1 MGVYTI
7 SAKQT
12 ICSSPYKEEVGRG
25 SLIVI
30 NMKQLSIFIEN
41 KRGTLLAVLDALK
54 EAGIQII
61 ASTISDTQDFGI
73 YRIICDD
80 PERAF
85 IVLREQS
92 ISATLTDVFAIQLED
107 KPGEAARVLSLFAEA
122 DISIAYMYS
131 FLLSGK
137 GILVFRTSD
146 TDRTRQVIK
155 EKSLQEF
162 CS

>member
-1 MGVYTI
+1 
-7 SAKQT
+7 
-12 ICSSPYKEEVGRG
+12 
-25 SLIVI
+25 
-30 NMKQLSIFIEN
+30 MKQLSIFIEN
-41 KRGTLLAVLDALK
+41 KRGTLLTVLNVLK
-54 EAGIQII
+54 GAGIQII

>member
-1 MGVYTI
+1 
-7 SAKQT
+7 
-12 ICSSPYKEEVGRG
+12 
-25 SLIVI
+25 
-30 NMKQLSIFIEN
+30 MKQLSIFIEN
-41 KRGTLLAVLDALK
+41 KRGTLLTVLNVLK

-73 YRIICDD
+73 YRIICND

-85 IVLREQS
+85 IVLKEQS
-92 ISATLTDVFAIQLED
+92 ITATITDVFAIQLED
-107 KPGEAARVLSLFAEA
+107 KPGEAARVLALFAEA

-137 GILVFRTSD
+137 GILVFRSSD
-146 TDRTRQVIK
+146 TEKTKQVIK

-162 CS
+162 

>member
-1 MGVYTI
+1 
-7 SAKQT
+7 
-12 ICSSPYKEEVGRG
+12 
-25 SLIVI
+25 
-30 NMKQLSIFIEN
+30 MKQLSIFIEN
-41 KRGTLLAVLDALK
+41 KRGTLLTVLNALK
-54 EAGIQII
+54 GAGIQII

-85 IVLREQS
+85 IVLKEQG
-92 ISATLTDVFAIQLED
+92 ITATLTDVFAIQLED
-107 KPGEAARVLSLFAEA
+107 KPGEAARVLALFAEA

-146 TDRTRQVIK
+146 TERTKQVIC
-155 EKSLQEF
+155 EKGLQQF
-162 CS
+162 Q

>member
-1 MGVYTI
+1 
-7 SAKQT
+7 
-12 ICSSPYKEEVGRG
+12 
-25 SLIVI
+25 
-30 NMKQLSIFIEN
+30 MKQLSIFIEN
-41 KRGTLLAVLDALK
+41 KRGTLLTVLNVLK
-54 EAGIQII
+54 EAGIRII

-85 IVLREQS
+85 IVLKEQG
-92 ISATLTDVFAIQLED
+92 ITATITDVFAIQLED
-107 KPGEAARVLSLFAEA
+107 KPGEAARVLALFAEA

-137 GILVFRTSD
+137 GILVFRSSD
-146 TDRTRQVIK
+146 TEKTKQIIK

-162 CS
+162 

>member
-1 MGVYTI
+1 
-7 SAKQT
+7 
-12 ICSSPYKEEVGRG
+12 
-25 SLIVI
+25 
-30 NMKQLSIFIEN
+30 MKQLSIFIEN
-41 KRGTLLAVLDALK
+41 KRGTLLTVLNALK
-54 EAGIQII
+54 GADIQII

-85 IVLREQS
+85 IVLKEQG
-92 ISATLTDVFAIQLED
+92 ITATITDVFAIQLED
-107 KPGEAARVLSLFAEA
+107 KPGEAARVLALFAEA

-146 TDRTRQVIK
+146 TDKTKQVIK
-155 EKSLQEF
+155 EKSLQQF
-162 CS
+162 C

>member
-1 MGVYTI
+1 MI
-7 SAKQT
+7 K
-12 ICSSPYKEEVGRG
+12 CE
-25 SLIVI
+25 
-30 NMKQLSIFIEN
+30 MKQLSIFIEN
-41 KRGTLLAVLDALK
+41 KRGTLLTVLNALK
-54 EAGIQII
+54 GAGIQII

-85 IVLREQS
+85 IVLKEQG
-92 ISATLTDVFAIQLED
+92 ITATITDVFAIQLED
-107 KPGEAARVLSLFAEA
+107 KPGEAARVLALFAEA

-146 TDRTRQVIK
+146 TEKTKQVIRDK
-155 EKSLQEF
+155 GLQQF
-162 CS
+162 C

>member
-1 MGVYTI
+1 MKL
-7 SAKQT
+7 AD
-12 ICSSPYKEEVGRG
+12 
-25 SLIVI
+25 IVLFDI
-30 NMKQLSIFIEN
+30 LHSDLV
-41 KRGTLLAVLDALK
+41 TVLNVLK

-73 YRIICDD
+73 YRIICND

-85 IVLREQS
+85 IVLKEQG
-92 ISATLTDVFAIQLED
+92 ITATITDVFAIQLED
-107 KPGEAARVLSLFAEA
+107 KPGEAARVLALFAKAE
-122 DISIAYMYS
+122 INIAYMYS

-146 TDRTRQVIK
+146 TEKTKQVIK

-162 CS
+162 C

>member
-1 MGVYTI
+1 
-7 SAKQT
+7 
-12 ICSSPYKEEVGRG
+12 
-25 SLIVI
+25 
-30 NMKQLSIFIEN
+30 MKQLSIFIEN
-41 KRGTLLAVLDALK
+41 KRGTLLTVLNALK
-54 EAGIQII
+54 GAGIQII

-85 IVLREQS
+85 TVLKEQG
-92 ISATLTDVFAIQLED
+92 ITATITDVFAIQLED
-107 KPGEAARVLSLFAEA
+107 KPGEAARVLALFAEA

-146 TDRTRQVIK
+146 TEKTKQIIK
-155 EKSLQEF
+155 EKGLQQF
-162 CS
+162 

>member
-1 MGVYTI
+1 
-7 SAKQT
+7 
-12 ICSSPYKEEVGRG
+12 
-25 SLIVI
+25 
-30 NMKQLSIFIEN
+30 MKQLSIFIEN
-41 KRGTLLAVLDALK
+41 KRGTLLTVLNVLK

-85 IVLREQS
+85 IVLGEQG
-92 ISATLTDVFAIQLED
+92 ISVTLTDVFAIQLED
-107 KPGEAARVLSLFAEA
+107 RPGEAARVLALFAEA

-137 GILVFRTSD
+137 GILVFRTTD
-146 TDRTRQVIK
+146 TERTLQVIK
-155 EKSLQEF
+155 EKSLQLF
-162 CS
+162 

>member
-1 MGVYTI
+1 
-7 SAKQT
+7 
-12 ICSSPYKEEVGRG
+12 
-25 SLIVI
+25 
-30 NMKQLSIFIEN
+30 MKQLSIFIEN
-41 KRGTLLAVLDALK
+41 KRGTLLTVLNVLK

-85 IVLREQS
+85 IVLKEQG
-92 ISATLTDVFAIQLED
+92 ITATITDVFAIQLED
-107 KPGEAARVLSLFAEA
+107 KPGEAARVLALFAVA

-137 GILVFRTSD
+137 GILVFRSSD
-146 TDRTRQVIK
+146 TEKTKQIIK

-162 CS
+162 

>member
-1 MGVYTI
+1 
-7 SAKQT
+7 
-12 ICSSPYKEEVGRG
+12 
-25 SLIVI
+25 
-30 NMKQLSIFIEN
+30 MKQLSIFIEN
-41 KRGTLLAVLDALK
+41 KRGTLLTVLNVLK
-54 EAGIQII
+54 GAGIQII

-85 IVLREQS
+85 IVLKEQG
-92 ISATLTDVFAIQLED
+92 ITATLTEVFAIQLED
-107 KPGEAARVLSLFAEA
+107 KPGEAARVLALFAEA

-146 TDRTRQVIK
+146 TERTKQVIN
-155 EKSLQEF
+155 EKSL
-162 CS
+162 STYII

>member
-1 MGVYTI
+1 MN
-7 SAKQT
+7 K
-12 ICSSPYKEEVGRG
+12 CE
-25 SLIVI
+25 
-30 NMKQLSIFIEN
+30 MKQLSIFIEN
-41 KRGTLLAVLDALK
+41 KRGTLLTVLNVLK
-54 EAGIQII
+54 GAGIQII

-85 IVLREQS
+85 VVLKEQG
-92 ISATLTDVFAIQLED
+92 ITATITDVFAIQLED
-107 KPGEAARVLSLFAEA
+107 KPGEAARVLALFAEA

-146 TDRTRQVIK
+146 TEKTKQVIK
-155 EKSLQEF
+155 AKFLQEF
-162 CS
+162 C

>member
-1 MGVYTI
+1 
-7 SAKQT
+7 
-12 ICSSPYKEEVGRG
+12 
-25 SLIVI
+25 
-30 NMKQLSIFIEN
+30 MKQLSIFLEN
-41 KRGTLLAVLDALK
+41 KSGTLLNILNALK
-54 EAGIQII
+54 AADIQII
-61 ASTISDTQDFGI
+61 ASTVADTQDFGI

-85 IVLREQS
+85 IVLKEQG
-92 ISATLTDVFAIQLED
+92 ITVTLTDVFAIQLED
-107 KPGEAARVLSLFAEA
+107 KPGEAARVLALFAEA

-146 TDRTRQVIK
+146 TERTKQVIK

-162 CS
+162 C

>member
-1 MGVYTI
+1 
-7 SAKQT
+7 
-12 ICSSPYKEEVGRG
+12 
-25 SLIVI
+25 
-30 NMKQLSIFIEN
+30 MKQLSIFIEN
-41 KRGTLLAVLDALK
+41 KRGTLLTVLDVLK

-80 PERAF
+80 PDRAF
-85 IVLREQS
+85 IFMKEQGVS
-92 ISATLTDVFAIQLED
+92 VTLTDVFAIQLDD
-107 KPGEAARVLSLFAEA
+107 KPGEAARVLSLFAQA

-146 TDRTRQVIK
+146 TEKTKQVIQ
-155 EKSLQEF
+155 EKSLQQF
-162 CS
+162 C